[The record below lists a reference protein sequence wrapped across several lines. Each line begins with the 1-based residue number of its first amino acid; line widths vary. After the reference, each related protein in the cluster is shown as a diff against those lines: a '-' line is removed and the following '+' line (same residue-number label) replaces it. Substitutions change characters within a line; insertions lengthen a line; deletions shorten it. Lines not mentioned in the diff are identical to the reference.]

1 MGILMMKGKVFITIE
16 EIINYLNGMKQDL
29 INQKEINIKE
39 VRKRVNEPKLQDLI
53 LEIDDN
59 NFKLFI
65 GKLDFTIEDL
75 GRHLTG
81 TMMRANKEREQRK
94 KRNKCE
100 CSNCHK
106 EYKSK
111 SSLIDLVCLD
121 GMYRRYCDDC
131 FKIQIKDYINKGI
144 LKFKKELKLE
154 ELKHKDLIEIS
165 SVCDIVVQNYI
176 FSHPELLKKVMESG
190 PMKKMKEELGL
201 NKKEKNN

>member
-1 MGILMMKGKVFITIE
+1 MGILIMKGKVFITIE

-29 INQKEINIKE
+29 INLRETNIKE
-39 VRKRVNEPKLQDLI
+39 VRKKVDEPKLQDLI
-53 LEIDDN
+53 LKIDED

-75 GRHLTG
+75 ARHLTG
-81 TMMRANKEREQRK
+81 TMMRANKESEQRK

-111 SSLIDLVCLD
+111 SSLIYLACLD
-121 GMYRRYCDDC
+121 GMYRRYCDGC

-144 LKFKKELKLE
+144 LQLKKEFKLE

-165 SVCDIVVQNYI
+165 RVCDTVVQDYI
-176 FSHPELLKKVMESG
+176 FSHPELLKKVMESE
-190 PMKKMKEELGL
+190 PMKNLQEELEL
-201 NKKEKNN
+201 NKKGKNN